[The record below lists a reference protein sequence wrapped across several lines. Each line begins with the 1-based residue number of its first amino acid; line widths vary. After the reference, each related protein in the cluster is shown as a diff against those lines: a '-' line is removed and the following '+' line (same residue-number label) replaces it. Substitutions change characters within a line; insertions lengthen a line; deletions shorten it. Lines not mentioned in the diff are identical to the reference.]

1 MGSGQG
7 PWWARYN
14 PIQHGILEGCQSFMP
29 RSLSVGCFL
38 GGMAGTQEEEG
49 LQMGRSVMWDQ
60 IELLRAK
67 GIDRYY
73 TPRVK
78 KVPDTKADHSST
90 PLTGQQLPTSRITE
104 LVPKVLCSWFPI
116 RGSSLWSLLY
126 IRPLPISP
134 KEEVV
139 VLGPQDKYSR
149 V

>member
-1 MGSGQG
+1 MGG
-7 PWWARYN
+7 
-14 PIQHGILEGCQSFMP
+14 
-29 RSLSVGCFL
+29 
-38 GGMAGTQEEEG
+38 
-49 LQMGRSVMWDQ
+49 SVMWDQ

-116 RGSSLWSLLY
+116 RGKL
-126 IRPLPISP
+126 PLELAIYKASPHIS
-134 KEEVV
+134 KR
-139 VLGPQDKYSR
+139 GGCGAGASR
-149 V
+149 QI